1 MKFEQIPDVQ
11 KWLPFERI
19 LEKGIIKMKNSSYIK
34 ILKVYPI
41 NYNLKSDLEKQA
53 ILNSYNIFFKTF
65 NSKIQILIQSKK
77 EDLNENIKLL
87 KNNNYFK
94 EIKEKYIY
102 YLKELDKT
110 SKSSNKNF
118 YLIITKDFNNKDENV
133 VKEEIQNDYQKVKE
147 LLLRCGNIVSEYTK
161 EKDIIEIINSF
172 FSINI

>member
-118 YLIITKDFNNKDENV
+118 YLIITKDSNNKDENV
-133 VKEEIQNDYQKVKE
+133 VIEEIQNDYQKVKE

-161 EKDIIEIINSF
+161 EKDIIEIIKSF

>member
-118 YLIITKDFNNKDENV
+118 YLIITKDSNNKDENV
-133 VKEEIQNDYQKVKE
+133 VIEEIQNDYQKVKE

>member
-53 ILNSYNIFFKTF
+53 ILNSYNIFVKTF

-118 YLIITKDFNNKDENV
+118 YLIITKDSNNKDENV
-133 VKEEIQNDYQKVKE
+133 VIEEIQNDYQKVKE

>member
-19 LEKGIIKMKNSSYIK
+19 LDKGIIKMKNSSYIK

-41 NYNLKSDLEKQA
+41 NYNLKSELEKQA
-53 ILNSYNIFFKTF
+53 ILNSYKIFFKTF

-87 KNNNYFK
+87 KNNNCYK
-94 EIKEKYIY
+94 DLKEKYIY
-102 YLKELDKT
+102 YLKELYKT

-118 YLIITKDFNNKDENV
+118 YLIITKDSNNKNENIIID
-133 VKEEIQNDYQKVKE
+133 EIQNDYQKVKE

-161 EKDIIEIINSF
+161 EKEIIEIINSF